1 MLMVVETE
9 SLRWFQQVAEG
20 VTVTEVGELYRIS
33 QSGVSRGIA
42 RLEAEVGAPLL
53 QRSGR
58 TLRMTAAGAAFK
70 RHVDALLNDLD
81 DGLAAVEQLVDPETG
96 TVTLAFQLS
105 LGTWLVPG
113 LVAGFRA
120 AHPQVRFALQQ
131 SRDELV
137 SSVLETGD
145 VDLEIS
151 TLRRTGPSI
160 RWHRLLTE
168 PLCLAVPADHPLA
181 GRAQVGRD
189 QVGRDQVDRDKV
201 GRGQVDLAVASSAA
215 FVTLRPASLLRA
227 QGAQL
232 CEAAGFTPRV
242 VLEGDDI
249 PTVRGFVAAG
259 LGVAIIPASRPDD
272 ENGSG
277 GRVRYLAIS
286 DPAARRLI
294 GLAWSSERRLLPA
307 ADLFRQYVIETT
319 RRH

>member
-120 AHPQVRFALQQ
+120 SHPQVRFALQQ

-181 GRAQVGRD
+181 GRGQ
-189 QVGRDQVDRDKV
+189 V
-201 GRGQVDLAVASSAA
+201 GRGQVDLAVASTAA
-215 FVTLRPASLLRA
+215 FVMLRPASLLRA

-277 GRVRYLAIS
+277 GRVRYLAIT

-319 RRH
+319 RRR

>member
-1 MLMVVETE
+1 MIVETE

-96 TVTLAFQLS
+96 IVTLAFQLS

-120 AHPQVRFALQQ
+120 AHPGVRFVLQQ

-137 SSVLETGD
+137 SSVLETGA

-181 GRAQVGRD
+181 GRAQVGR
-189 QVGRDQVDRDKV
+189 
-201 GRGQVDLAVASSAA
+201 GQVDLAVASTAA

-232 CEAAGFTPRV
+232 CAAAGFAPRV

-259 LGVAIIPASRPDD
+259 LGMAIIPASRPDD

-277 GRVRYLAIS
+277 GRVRYLAIT

-319 RRH
+319 RRR